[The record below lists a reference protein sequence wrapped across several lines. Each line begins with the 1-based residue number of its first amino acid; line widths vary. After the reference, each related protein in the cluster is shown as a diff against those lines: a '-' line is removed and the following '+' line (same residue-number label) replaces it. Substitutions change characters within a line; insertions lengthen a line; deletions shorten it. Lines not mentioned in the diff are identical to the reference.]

1 MLVAVS
7 ICAVS
12 LYASAVAQAQSY
24 SASGQVGYLQEWELK
39 AKLAK
44 SSSMGKVEY
53 RGPLTLRHTG
63 LCSVN
68 GAEEKSGELRLTV
81 ARWTS
86 GVEGTL
92 AMEGDSCK
100 ITASSTPAFSGLLS
114 CRNAQGVPINFSIEE
129 ETAARDQGRQAR
141 GK

>member
-1 MLVAVS
+1 MRAMLAAIS
-7 ICAVS
+7 ICA
-12 LYASAVAQAQSY
+12 SAAAQAQSY
-24 SASGQVGYLQEWELK
+24 TASGQAGYLQEWELK

-44 SSSMGKVEY
+44 SSSLGKVEY

-68 GAEEKSGELRLTV
+68 GAEEKSGELRLAV
-81 ARWTS
+81 SRWTS

-100 ITASSTPAFSGLLS
+100 ITASGSAAFSGLLS
-114 CRNAQGVPINFSIEE
+114 CRNAQGVPINFTIDE
-129 ETAARDQGRQAR
+129 ETGARDQGRQAR

>member
-1 MLVAVS
+1 MRATLVAIS
-7 ICAVS
+7 ICA
-12 LYASAVAQAQSY
+12 SATAQAQSY

-44 SSSMGKVEY
+44 SSSLGKLEY

-68 GAEEKSGELRLTV
+68 GAEEKSGEMRLTV
-81 ARWTS
+81 SRWTS

-100 ITASSTPAFSGLLS
+100 ITASSAPAFSGLLS
-114 CRNAQGVPINFSIEE
+114 CRNAQGVPINFSIKE
-129 ETAARDQGRQAR
+129 ETDGHDQGRQAR